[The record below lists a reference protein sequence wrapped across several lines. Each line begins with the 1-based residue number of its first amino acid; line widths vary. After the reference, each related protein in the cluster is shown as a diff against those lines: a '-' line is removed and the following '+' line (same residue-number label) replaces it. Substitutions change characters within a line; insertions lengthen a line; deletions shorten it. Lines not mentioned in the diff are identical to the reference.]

1 MLGQEQFYFISV
13 LVSMNAQ
20 SDLAT
25 AKRSVKKLSYERD
38 DSSNLIIYIEEI
50 LDSRYGCYIWP
61 SAVVMA
67 EYIWHNRTK
76 FSDRVVLEI
85 GAGTSLPSILLSK
98 GVSAPPRLILT
109 DIPGILHVIRSCLLL
124 NGVKEE
130 SNSTWIR
137 GLLWGELEGDTGV
150 KSLTA
155 SVEQEWRAN
164 IDYILGSDT
173 FYDPADFEKLIVTVS
188 YIIHCHNPKCKF
200 ITAYQERSSKRS
212 IQPLLDKYQLEC
224 SLVSRDSFDF
234 DASKYIRDDDND
246 GEEEDDIRHAK
257 VDAGGLSSVFL
268 LEISAKT
275 STNKQ

>member
-1 MLGQEQFYFISV
+1 MFFY
-13 LVSMNAQ
+13 N
-20 SDLAT
+20 
-25 AKRSVKKLSYERD
+25 RSVQVWGGDER
-38 DSSNLIIYIEEI
+38 
-50 LDSRYGCYIWP
+50 
-61 SAVVMA
+61 
-67 EYIWHNRTK
+67 NRVAQHFLNK
-76 FSDRVVLEI
+76 RWSI
-85 GAGTSLPSILLSK
+85 GTSLPSILLSK

-173 FYDPADFEKLIVTVS
+173 FYDPAGIKQSFLVLLQIYAYRKQCLDFEKLIVTVS

-200 ITAYQERSSKRS
+200 ITAYQERR
-212 IQPLLDKYQLEC
+212 
-224 SLVSRDSFDF
+224 
-234 DASKYIRDDDND
+234 
-246 GEEEDDIRHAK
+246 
-257 VDAGGLSSVFL
+257 
-268 LEISAKT
+268 
-275 STNKQ
+275 